1 MRCVTHTTVT
11 IGQVS
16 GRANSAEGP
25 TGSWRSPS
33 GTTDAGGR
41 CDHQQARIAAE
52 ILRTRAFPP
61 SARGRRYRRH
71 HGARGQCCRRA
82 GGLRC
87 GFDAGTGLQGDVPA
101 AERDSGRSSSGYSCN
116 ISRLGAYEGRGA
128 GIVSA
133 SFDHCVYLGSFFPG
147 NMLDQAQGV
156 QVLDVTDHEG
166 PRTGIIA
173 GGDLSMPGMATMA
186 ELDALAASRG
196 PDAEILFL
204 QLMERHHRGGIAM
217 GQAADRNS
225 PTDR

>member
-1 MRCVTHTTVT
+1 MTT
-11 IGQVS
+11 S
-16 GRANSAEGP
+16 RLASRPRFFA
-25 TGSWRSPS
+25 
-33 GTTDAGGR
+33 
-41 CDHQQARIAAE
+41 
-52 ILRTRAFPP
+52 RTR
-61 SARGRRYRRH
+61 S
-71 HGARGQCCRRA
+71 RRA
-82 GGLRC
+82 LAVAAAAAIMVPVGSVAAARADC
-87 GFDAGTGLQGDVPA
+87 GAGSMPETGLQGDVPA

-133 SFDHCVYLGSFFPG
+133 SFDHCVYMGSFFPG

-166 PRTGIIA
+166 PRTGMIA

-217 GQAADRNS
+217 AQAADRQLADGPVKQAAREMLQSQTQESGLMTVMLAQRNAA
-225 PTDR
+225 PLP